1 MVSLRSIAYYAVHL
15 NELRSI
21 IQWTTWHNA
30 PHERDEEKESAELK
44 ECFRFLQMTS
54 RSFAAVIQELH
65 PELLVPVTLF
75 YLILRGLDTI
85 EDDMTLNIQEKEPLL
100 RQFHEHL
107 SDESW
112 TFDRNGPEEKDRE

>member
-85 EDDMTLNIQEKEPLL
+85 EDDMTLNIQ
-100 RQFHEHL
+100 
-107 SDESW
+107 
-112 TFDRNGPEEKDRE
+112 